1 MKGVGIRSRV
11 AAVSVVAAVAAVAGV
26 AGTAPAETT
35 SAGKFRYVQ
44 RTFTVPGSSQS
55 ARQVAKCPGRT
66 HVYGGG
72 TTNQQ
77 SFRRGIITASYPV
90 DLGDRGRV
98 PDDGWAV
105 RYDNYAP
112 TSTSAVVTAICGRA
126 TPKYRSAARPVGA
139 GRFLT
144 LALRCPRGTYV
155 WGGGGSNRAPYDTTF
170 LSQSFPN
177 SVREW
182 TATLSNFS
190 GGTHVGAIYVICGTR
205 QPRYVRDSTTVLPE
219 ASGLW
224 DADCPNQ
231 RFHLISGGA
240 SHTAPGQIGL
250 NTLNPAD
257 GDGTTD
263 AAPDDEMTAV
273 FHNYMSSSHRVTVH
287 AVCLR

>member
-1 MKGVGIRSRV
+1 MRGAGVRGRLAAVAV
-11 AAVSVVAAVAAVAGV
+11 AATVAAVAGI

-35 SAGKFRYVQ
+35 IAGKFRYVQ
-44 RTFTVPGSSQS
+44 RTFTVPGLSQS
-55 ARQVAKCPGRT
+55 AQQVARCPGRT

-77 SFRRGIITASYPV
+77 SFGGGVVTASYPV

-105 RYDNYAP
+105 RYDNYRP
-112 TSTSAVVTAICGRA
+112 TPASAVVTAICGRA
-126 TPKYRSAARPVGA
+126 TPKYRSAAKRVGA

-144 LALRCPRGTYV
+144 LTVRCPGGTYV
-155 WGGGGSNRAPYDTTF
+155 WGGGGINRAPYNTTH
-170 LSQSFPN
+170 LSQSLP
-177 SVREW
+177 SSARAW
-182 TATLSNFS
+182 TSTMANFS
-190 GGTHVGAIYVICGTR
+190 AGAHGGATYVICGTR
-205 QPRYVRDSTTVLPE
+205 KPRYVRDSTTVIPE
-219 ASGLW
+219 ASALW

-240 SHTAPGQIGL
+240 SHAAPGQIGL

-257 GDGTTD
+257 ADRAD
-263 AAPDDEMTAV
+263 AAPDDEMTAS
-273 FHNYMSSSHRVTVH
+273 FHNYTNSSHRVTVH